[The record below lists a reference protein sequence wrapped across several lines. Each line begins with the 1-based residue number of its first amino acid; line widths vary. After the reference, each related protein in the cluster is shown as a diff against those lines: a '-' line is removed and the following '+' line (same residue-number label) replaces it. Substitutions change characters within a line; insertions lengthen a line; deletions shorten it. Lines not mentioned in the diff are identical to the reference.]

1 MRKTILLV
9 VVSLILILP
18 SALALNCT
26 KYEGDKHELCNNI
39 DPLDISESDKRAL
52 MGDGVYG
59 PINPSNPSVNLEL
72 NLTNNSPIT
81 LEMIYEEKIVF
92 ITKFL
97 LFLLFNYL
105 LFSMITKSKF
115 IRKWLTADS

>member
-26 KYEGDKHELCNNI
+26 KYDGDKHELCNNI
-39 DPLDISESDKRAL
+39 DPLDISESDKRSL
-52 MGDGVYG
+52 MEDGVYG